1 MRLKEEESTWHDL
14 RSSWKTAMLGLMFA
28 AWHGVRGLGIS
39 ISGFEFRDRVILAS
53 DFKTVLRSIESGRS
67 RAGVFPRSILDSWQ
81 AF

>member
-1 MRLKEEESTWHDL
+1 VTKLTTHKALKSIT
-14 RSSWKTAMLGLMFA
+14 
-28 AWHGVRGLGIS
+28 RGKLT
-39 ISGFEFRDRVILAS
+39 FDERVVAHRVSRAVFNILAS